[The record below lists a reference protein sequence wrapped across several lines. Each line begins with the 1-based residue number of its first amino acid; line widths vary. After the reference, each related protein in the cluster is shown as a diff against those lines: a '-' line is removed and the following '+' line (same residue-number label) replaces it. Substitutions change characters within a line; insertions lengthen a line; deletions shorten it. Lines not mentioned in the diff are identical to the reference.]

1 MKKRRRCNLCGAK
14 LDGNICREC
23 GYNNAAY
30 DYHVNQSQDS
40 CRHSST
46 EHYYSAEEHE
56 AHTSPE
62 NIPFDYSENW
72 QEDSG
77 RWENFSKQYSG
88 VDASE
93 DTGSPASGTDTG
105 KKQTV
110 YGLNESRKEAKRKKK
125 KPVLLWVLII
135 AWIVVSFL
143 WEVREGIHSVV
154 ESYFD
159 SKAEPENVLEKPAV
173 EGRVTEAAAVAQAE
187 PRKVAD
193 GRMETEEAAAGD
205 AALVPVE
212 GGFAE
217 ILDPGLYVAGV
228 HFPAGICDVEWNS
241 GGGGVYCWKR
251 DSYYY
256 DSSYLYDTGD
266 GEKQRM
272 EGLELK
278 AGTMVMISGT
288 LQASF
293 SVREPEGYLKELPKE
308 QKGEAV
314 SVTDAVIIGGE
325 LGAGTYQVTWISGD
339 LDQSEVIY
347 TYTSQSD
354 MKRSGFIEFDE
365 ECKQYAN
372 LILRDG
378 DVLAPLN
385 CRIKL
390 EPAEYDLS
398 DYADQLF

>member
-93 DTGSPASGTDTG
+93 DTESPASGTDTG

-110 YGLNESRKEAKRKKK
+110 YGLNENRKEAKRKKK
-125 KPVLLWVLII
+125 KPVWLWGLVIAGIAVNFSWQVLE
-135 AWIVVSFL
+135 VV
-143 WEVREGIHSVV
+143 HSTV
-154 ESYFD
+154 ESYLD
-159 SKAEPENVLEKPAV
+159 SKTGEEPAV
-173 EGRVTEAAAVAQAE
+173 EGRVTEAAAVAQAV
-187 PRKVAD
+187 PKTVDD
-193 GRMETEEAAAGD
+193 GRTETEEAVAGD

-212 GGFAE
+212 GSFAE
-217 ILDPGLYVAGV
+217 ILGPGLYVAGV
-228 HFPAGICDVEWNS
+228 HFPAGICEVEWNS
-241 GGGGVYCWKR
+241 GSGGVYCWKR
-251 DSYYY
+251 DPYYY

-278 AGTMVMISGT
+278 AGTMVMISET
-288 LQASF
+288 LQARLSI
-293 SVREPEGYLKELPKE
+293 REAEGYLEKLPE
-308 QKGEAV
+308 RRDGESV
-314 SVTDAVIIGGE
+314 TVTDAAIVGDM
-325 LGAGTYQVTWISGD
+325 LGAGTYQVTWVSGD
-339 LDQSEVIY
+339 LDESEMIY
-347 TYTSQSD
+347 TYTAGSGR
-354 MKRSGFIEFDE
+354 KRSGFIEFDE
-365 ECKQYAN
+365 ECKQYEN
-372 LILRDG
+372 LIFQDG
-378 DVLAPLN
+378 DVLVPLN
-385 CRIKL
+385 CTIKL

-398 DYADQLF
+398 GYAQYLF